1 MMRWARATLIVLGAV
16 VAFSAGSMAESVT
29 MEDVRTALKAEKK
42 ALVADNMGLT
52 KAQEEGFWPVYDAYQ
67 AELGGINDRLAKLIR
82 SYAEDYTADTVTDQ
96 KAQQMMTEYLD
107 IEQAEVKLKKDYAK
121 KMGKVLP
128 PKQVAR
134 WMQIET
140 KIRSVLKYD
149 LADGI
154 PLVD

>member
-1 MMRWARATLIVLGAV
+1 MRLARATLIVLGAI
-16 VAFSAGSMAESVT
+16 AAIAAGAPAESGT
-29 MEDVRTALKAEKK
+29 MDDVRTALKAEKK
-42 ALVADNMGLT
+42 ALVAENMGLT
-52 KAQEEGFWPVYDAYQ
+52 KAQEEQFWPVYDAYQ

-96 KAQQMMTEYLD
+96 KAEQMMTEYLA

-134 WMQIET
+134 WMQMET